1 MTRGVV
7 RVNIFRFSVIVS
19 LLLYVT
25 LAFLSFFM
33 GQLYFR
39 VAAIFSI
46 AMLLTIFP
54 VFRRRLQFN
63 NQCLLFLLFVICFV
77 FSSFNWYSTDFKS
90 LFTFLVMVSNF
101 IIVYSI
107 IDARVSCIALELPFY
122 ILLVWIVVLG
132 AFFGYDPES
141 FNDFLAGSSRNV
153 LSAILIALTIGYIV
167 SRRVRGRE
175 IKLLPIIGQV
185 VANFFLFGRTGIVIS
200 FLILLIVAIAE
211 KRILFLVSLVLAL
224 IFGSAYFFSEIL
236 IYIASNTNFESGFET
251 PRVALNLAYFQTIDV
266 YEVFFGRDL
275 SSIDAYK
282 VYDGNPHN
290 SLLRLHSQ
298 FGFSVFVFLL
308 LSALSLFFLIKD
320 RKFLFLSLFFVVYL
334 RSVLDVVY
342 FFNLF
347 DYGFYM
353 IVFYIFFRRKMS
365 DSRQFYVNS

>member
-1 MTRGVV
+1 MTKAVSK
-7 RVNIFRFSVIVS
+7 VNIFRFSVIVT

-25 LAFLSFFM
+25 LAFLSFFW

-39 VAAIFSI
+39 VAAILSVVI
-46 AMLLTIFP
+46 LLTTFS
-54 VFRRRLQFN
+54 VFGRRLRFN
-63 NQCLLFLLFVICFV
+63 NQSLLLLLVAICFI
-77 FSSFNWYSTDFKS
+77 FSSFNWYSTNFKS
-90 LFTFLVMVSNF
+90 LFTFLVMASNF
-101 IIVYSI
+101 IVVYAI
-107 IDARVSCIALELPFY
+107 IDARVSYLALELPFY
-122 ILLVWIVVLG
+122 ILLVWIIVLG

-175 IKLLPIIGQV
+175 VNLLPIIGQV

-200 FLILLIVAIAE
+200 LLILLIVAIAE
-211 KRILFLVSLVLAL
+211 KRILFLIFSILVL

-236 IYIASNTNFESGFET
+236 VYIASNTNFESGFET
-251 PRVALNLAYFQTIDV
+251 PRVALNLAYFHTINV
-266 YEVFFGRDL
+266 YEVIFGRDL
-275 SSIDAYK
+275 SLIEEYEI
-282 VYDGNPHN
+282 YDGNPHN
-290 SLLRLHSQ
+290 SLLRLHSHL
-298 FGFSVFVFLL
+298 GFSIFVVFL
-308 LSALSLFFLIKD
+308 LSALSLVFLIKD

-353 IVFYIFFRRKMS
+353 IVFYIFFRRKTS
-365 DSRQFYVNS
+365 DCRQFYVNS